1 MEEIKQEDIHKL
13 LEHFSRCL
21 YKAAEADSKV
31 RQEIV
36 QWEAHGSALRIMYGN
51 LWLNYFVREDA
62 MTRQTGDTVSTIRN
76 WVWSFNQVNY
86 MGCPTYI

>member
-51 LWLNYFVREDA
+51 LWAVVKLLCKGRCYG
-62 MTRQTGDTVSTIRN
+62 QTNG
-76 WVWSFNQVNY
+76 
-86 MGCPTYI
+86 